1 MTTAELTIAP
11 QHTERIASA
20 IADAIPETTQRTY
33 ATGWRAFEDF
43 CAAHGYQSLPA
54 ASETLAAFITE
65 LDAQGF
71 APSTIAV
78 YHAAVMHKHGQDA
91 DSLRTFGLRQT
102 MKGVHRRQRGY
113 QPVKARALSPHEVL
127 ALSQVCGDDR
137 VGRRDRWAI
146 LTGVSLGLRYSDLAN
161 IRVQD
166 IEKVPGK
173 GYAVT
178 IPWSKT
184 SDEGVTLALPSLA
197 PELEDLDATVATDH
211 LLSLLPETGP
221 VLRGVHKGGR
231 RWREGVLSAN
241 GLRDILLARAEQ
253 AGVSTERLSNHS
265 LRATMAT
272 GAYEVGIPEE
282 RLSVTGRW
290 ASLSVQRQYNRASM
304 WQQPASGWLGKAF
317 STTGE

>member
-1 MTTAELTIAP
+1 MTTTELVLAP
-11 QHTERIASA
+11 HHTERIASA
-20 IADAIPETTQRTY
+20 IADATPETTQRTY

-43 CAAHGYQSLPA
+43 CATHGYQSLPA
-54 ASETLAAFITE
+54 TSETLAAFITE

-78 YHAAVMHKHGQDA
+78 YHAAVIHKHGQGA
-91 DSLRTFGLRQT
+91 DELRTFGLRQT

-113 QPVKARALSPHEVL
+113 QPVKARALNANEVL
-127 ALSQVCGDDR
+127 ALSQACGNDR
-137 VGRRDRWAI
+137 VGKRDRWAI
-146 LTGVSLGLRYSDLAN
+146 LVGVSLGLRYSDLAN

-184 SDEGVTLALPSLA
+184 SDEGVTLALPRLS
-197 PELEDLDATVATDH
+197 PELEDLDATVATDN
-211 LLSLLPETGP
+211 LLALLPDSGA

-231 RWREGVLSAN
+231 RWRDGVLSAN
-241 GLRDILLARAEQ
+241 GLRDILMLRAEQ

-272 GAYEVGIPEE
+272 GAYEAGIPEE
-282 RLSVTGRW
+282 RVSVTGRW
-290 ASLSVQRQYNRASM
+290 ASLSVQRRYNRASM
-304 WQQPASGWLGKAF
+304 WQQPASAWLEKAF
-317 STTGE
+317 AAPAQ